1 MIGRIVAAS
10 AASLALIAG
19 AAGCTTFYEIPVEI
33 PMQAKLDVSGF
44 QRVLVA
50 GFLAGGTRA
59 IDPNTETARLLRS
72 QLRSK
77 SELKVIDADVLSL
90 VEEVDRRRQEA
101 GQPPLAAPPE
111 DPNAARVLSAE
122 QLAAYEAIFKD
133 AAFWKALGDEYQAP
147 LIVTGSMLFTEVT
160 RTGVVSKL
168 ESYVDPETKETKYR
182 EVKTDS
188 ELKGYAMETKF
199 IFVDGRT
206 GRELHTET
214 VQEETVYPAAQN
226 TPALSSYFEIMDK
239 MLPTFL
245 TTLSTQKI
253 RGARIL
259 IK

>member
-1 MIGRIVAAS
+1 MIGRIAAAS
-10 AASLALIAG
+10 AASLAIAFG
-19 AAGCTTFYEIPVEI
+19 SAGCVTFFEIPVEI
-33 PMQAKLDVSGF
+33 PMQAKLDVSPF

-50 GFLAGGTRA
+50 GFLSGGTRS

-90 VEEVDRRRQEA
+90 VDEIDRRRQEA
-101 GQPPLAAPPE
+101 GQPPLVPAPADTNEPRIKTAQE
-111 DPNAARVLSAE
+111 LE
-122 QLAAYEAIFKD
+122 AYEAVFND
-133 AAFWKALGDEYQAP
+133 AAFWKTLGEEYQSP
-147 LIVTGSMLFTEVT
+147 LIVTGSMLFTEVS
-160 RTGVVSKL
+160 RTGTVSKL
-168 ESYVDPETKETKYR
+168 ESYQDPETKETKYR
-182 EVKTDS
+182 EVKTES

-199 IFVDGRT
+199 VFVDGRT
-206 GRELHTET
+206 GRTLHTET
-214 VQEETVYPAAQN
+214 IRDETVYGAAQN

-259 IK
+259 LK